1 MLNTG
6 RANRSRPTA
15 AKSKKHPRLL
25 GAALNEFVQE
35 LGITRKLSEYAV
47 ITSWSEI
54 VGSQIAKVTV
64 ARRIEKGTLFV
75 AVSSYPWRAELTM
88 RRREMIEKINRFLGK
103 KVVEDI
109 RFR

>member
-1 MLNTG
+1 M
-6 RANRSRPTA
+6 
-15 AKSKKHPRLL
+15 
-25 GAALNEFVQE
+25 
-35 LGITRKLSEYAV
+35 

-54 VGSQIAKVTV
+54 VGPQIAKVTV
-64 ARRIEKGTLFV
+64 AQRIEKGTLFV
-75 AVSSYPWRAELTM
+75 AVSSSPWRAELTM